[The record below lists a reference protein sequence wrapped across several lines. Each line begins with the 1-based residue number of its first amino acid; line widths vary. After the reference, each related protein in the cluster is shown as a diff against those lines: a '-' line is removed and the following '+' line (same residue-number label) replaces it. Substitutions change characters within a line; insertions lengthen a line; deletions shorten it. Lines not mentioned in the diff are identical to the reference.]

1 MQTRKAL
8 RVRYHA
14 QMKAIPVLL
23 AVCMTIIATAAT
35 ATLPAPPAANSPEN
49 VAAIL
54 RDKALHGDSTALD
67 FVTELT
73 TRFGPRPA
81 GSAPELAAAQWAERK
96 LKALGFANVRIE
108 SFPMTAW
115 VRGTESGQIVAPGS
129 QPLTVASLGGAPPTP
144 AGGIEGE
151 VVPFANLD
159 ALKAAAPG
167 SLAGRIAMITF
178 HMPPTQD
185 GSGYSHAVAARGI
198 GPIEAA
204 KRGAIAFIIR
214 SVATGGHRF
223 AHAGATRFEAGRV
236 PIPAFAV
243 SEPDGDQIERLQ
255 RLGETVRVRLTSN
268 ASYVPNSKSY
278 NVVGEVRGTTRANE
292 VVVLGAHL
300 DSWDLGTG
308 AIDDGAGCAIITA
321 AARLALEAPH
331 KPRRTVR
338 VVLYGSEEVTQPD
351 DAPLGNRVYAETHKA
366 EIATHIA
373 AGESDFGAGRVY
385 ALSLPQTAAQGPF
398 AQTALRVL
406 APLGIIPSSEAPD
419 GGTDV
424 GPLGRAGVPLFDL
437 HQDGTLYFD
446 YHHTADDTLDKI
458 EPAAL
463 SQNVAAWTALTWLI
477 IDSDVDFRAVAH

>member
-1 MQTRKAL
+1 
-8 RVRYHA
+8 
-14 QMKAIPVLL
+14 
-23 AVCMTIIATAAT
+23 
-35 ATLPAPPAANSPEN
+35 
-49 VAAIL
+49 
-54 RDKALHGDSTALD
+54 
-67 FVTELT
+67 
-73 TRFGPRPA
+73 
-81 GSAPELAAAQWAERK
+81 
-96 LKALGFANVRIE
+96 
-108 SFPMTAW
+108 MTAW
-115 VRGTESGQIVAPGS
+115 VRGIESGQIVAPGS
-129 QPLTVASLGGAPPTP
+129 QPLTVAALGGAPPTP

-167 SLAGRIAMITF
+167 ALTGRIAMITF
-178 HMPPTQD
+178 HMPRTQD
-185 GSGYSHAVAARGI
+185 GSGYAHAVAARAV

-204 KRGAIAFIIR
+204 KRGAIGLIIR
-214 SVATGGHRF
+214 SVATSGRRF

-255 RLGETVRVRLTSN
+255 RLGETVRVRLIST
-268 ASYVPNSKSY
+268 ASSVPNSKSY
-278 NVVGEVRGTTRANE
+278 NVIGEVRGTTRANE

-321 AARLALEAPH
+321 AARLAREAPH

-351 DAPLGNRVYAETHKA
+351 DAPLGNRVYAETHEA
-366 EIATHIA
+366 EMATHIA
-373 AGESDFGAGRVY
+373 AGESDFGAGRIY
-385 ALSLPQTAAQGPF
+385 ALSLPKAAAAGPF

-406 APLGIIPSSEAPD
+406 APLGIIPSSDIPE

-424 GPLGRAGVPLFDL
+424 GPLGRSGVPLFDL
-437 HQDGTLYFD
+437 RQDGSMYFD

-463 SQNVAAWTALTWLI
+463 SQNVAAWAALTWLI
-477 IDSDVDFRAVAH
+477 IDSDVDFRAPVH